1 MLQHTLPSL
10 NFGVVNKYHILPDGY
25 ITIKKNHYSI
35 CLCVAND
42 YSISSFSDI
51 FAFLLSLSI
60 LAPAIELQA
69 MNLIQE

>member
-35 CLCVAND
+35 CLYVAD
-42 YSISSFSDI
+42 DCAVSSFSDI
-51 FAFLLSLSI
+51 FAFLL
-60 LAPAIELQA
+60 
-69 MNLIQE
+69 